1 MMGKAQNLVAKRK
14 DGSLFP
20 MELTVSEAM
29 LTATQRVFY
38 GIIRDLSDKLKAD
51 DDLEFQREQSRAI
64 QVSRGTP
71 HTPTASTF

>member
-1 MMGKAQNLVAKRK
+1 MMGKSRSLLAKRK

-29 LTATQRVFY
+29 LTTTQHVFY
-38 GIIRDLSDKLKAD
+38 GIIRDLSEKLKAD

-64 QVSRGTP
+64 QVRALCLAERQ
-71 HTPTASTF
+71 HHC